1 MYSRHREYSSED
13 AIRDSAW
20 KPRPIS
26 LDDLVESADLQ
37 VRMDRKYF
45 VPAATFRTLIDELGP
60 EFKVLEID
68 GQRTFDYESVYFDT
82 PELLTYRAHLQGRRR
97 RFKVRTRTYLNSGLC
112 MFEVKTEGAREN
124 TVKDRIEHPLTRR
137 GTLTL
142 EAYTFLSQT
151 LREVLGQQV
160 PEGLRPVVINLYRR
174 TTFASPSA
182 GARLTC
188 DVSVSCHNSRA
199 SVSDKGTHVL
209 VESKSANGAS
219 KADLIL
225 RRLGV
230 RPASISKYCIGV
242 AALYPEVPCNPW
254 QSALL
259 RHFEAPWL
267 APVPDSIDGRIEDSL
282 KRPRAAADDSPEL
295 WRSSAFRPLARV

>member
-1 MYSRHREYSSED
+1 MFTRHRTYSSED

-20 KPRPIS
+20 RPRPIS
-26 LDDLVESADLQ
+26 LEDLVESADLQ

-60 EFKVLEID
+60 EFTVLEID
-68 GQRTFDYESVYFDT
+68 GRRTFDYESVYFDT
-82 PELLTYRAHLQGRRR
+82 AELLTYRAHLQGRRR

-112 MFEVKTEGAREN
+112 MFEVKTEGVREN
-124 TVKDRIEHPLTRR
+124 TVKGRIPHPLTRR
-137 GTLTL
+137 GSLTL
-142 EAYTFLSQT
+142 EAYTFLCQT
-151 LREVLGQQV
+151 LREALDHRA
-160 PEGLRPVVINLYRR
+160 PEGLRPVVTNLYRR

-188 DVSVSCHNSRA
+188 DVSVSCHSGRA
-199 SVSDKGTHVL
+199 SMADTGTHVL

-254 QSALL
+254 QASLL
-259 RHFEAPWL
+259 RYFEPPWL
-267 APVPDSIDGRIEDSL
+267 APPVRDTRSSEPDWA
-282 KRPRAAADDSPEL
+282 KRPRAALDDAPEL
-295 WRSSAFRPLARV
+295 CGSSGLRPFVPV